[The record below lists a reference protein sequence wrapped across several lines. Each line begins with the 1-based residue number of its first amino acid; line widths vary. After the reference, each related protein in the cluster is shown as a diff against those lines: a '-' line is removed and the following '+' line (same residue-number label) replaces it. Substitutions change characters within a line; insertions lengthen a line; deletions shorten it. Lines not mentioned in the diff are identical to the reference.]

1 MLNRFA
7 AQVRRRRPISDCR
20 VRRIIMA
27 DVVEK
32 IHRNRGEPFGKRRAK
47 SIRCG
52 LFMPALE
59 RRLTV
64 RLSTRNQLTGT
75 VATLKPGSVMT
86 VVTVD
91 LDGGQHVTSSITR
104 DAAEDLALEVGMPV
118 TVLVKSTE
126 VMLGVE

>member
-1 MLNRFA
+1 M
-7 AQVRRRRPISDCR
+7 V
-20 VRRIIMA
+20 MA
-27 DVVEK
+27 DVAEK
-32 IHRNRGEPFGKRRAK
+32 ARGMAGKPSANGARTAYAVVFQSRA
-47 SIRCG
+47 
-52 LFMPALE
+52 E

-75 VATLKPGSVMT
+75 VTTIKPGSVMT